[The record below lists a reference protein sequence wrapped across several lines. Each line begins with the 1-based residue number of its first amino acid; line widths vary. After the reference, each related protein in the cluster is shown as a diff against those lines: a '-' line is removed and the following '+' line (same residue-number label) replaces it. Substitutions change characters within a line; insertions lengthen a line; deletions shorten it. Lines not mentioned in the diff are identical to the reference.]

1 MIPAMS
7 ASMGVVI
14 RRVARG
20 LLLLVALV
28 AGGVAMAAEPV
39 RIGILSFR
47 PKVETLKQ
55 WQPLAV
61 LLKQSI
67 PDRDFS
73 IEPLNYEELNLAV
86 ASRQLDFV
94 LTNPG
99 HFVYLSR
106 TVGVSAPLA
115 TLVMKENGQA
125 LSVFGGVIF
134 SRADRADIQTL
145 SNVRGKTVATPNQ
158 GSLGAYQMQAY
169 ELQSVGIRLA
179 EDVRLMET
187 GLPQNRVVDAVLSGK
202 ADIGLVRTGFLESL
216 AREGRLEMNQ
226 LKVLN
231 RQSLPGFPVS
241 ASTRLYPEWPIV
253 AMPQINEALARQVLA
268 ALLLLPEDGAS
279 AQAMGIAGFSV
290 PADYTP
296 VADLLREMRMPPFE
310 QAPTFTLRDV
320 WARYQWPMVAAFVAL
335 VLILVLGF
343 RLFLTR
349 RELQLQH
356 ETVLDQKRRLELS
369 ETRFQLAIE
378 GAEAGVWDND
388 LVSGALYHSPRM
400 YEMLGYTAE
409 ELPAEFDAWKAVMH
423 PDDWEC
429 LWERVQSHLDKPDDE
444 YEFVMRLRHRDGNW
458 RWVLTRGR
466 ATRDAQGRPVRFT
479 GTHMDITERKQA
491 EEELLRHRDHLEDLV
506 AERTVALQIAKE
518 AAEAASRAKSA
529 FLANMSHELRT
540 PMNAIMGMTDL
551 ALRRTVDAKQADQLN
566 KVIGASRHL
575 LGVINDILDI
585 SKIEAEHL
593 ELEHIPF
600 DLKAVFGKVSGLLN
614 QAAADKGLQLH
625 MDIPDELAS
634 LRLSG
639 DPLRLGQIL
648 INLGSN
654 AIKFTER
661 GSVRIRGRLSE
672 EPGDSVCV
680 RFDVEDTGIGI
691 AAADQARLFSAFV
704 QADDSITRKYGG
716 SGLGLA
722 ISRRLV
728 EMMGGEIGVHSEPG
742 KGSTFWFTAHLAT
755 NGAAGEA
762 GEAAEA
768 SSAEAELKASYAGTR
783 VLLVEDEP
791 INQEVSRCLLEAVG
805 LHADIANDGVE
816 AVDHASATDYALILM
831 DMMMPRLDGLG
842 ATRAIREAE
851 DGHRTPIIAMTANAF
866 SEDQERCLAA
876 GMDDFMSK
884 PVAPD
889 ELYAKL
895 LKWLR
900 KGDAT

>member
-1 MIPAMS
+1 MIPATS

-145 SNVRGKTVATPNQ
+145 TNVRGKTVATPNQ

-202 ADIGLVRTGFLESL
+202 ADIGLVRTGFLEGL

-241 ASTRLYPEWPIV
+241 VSTRLYPEWPIV
-253 AMPQINEALARQVLA
+253 AMPQVNEALARQVLA

-400 YEMLGYTAE
+400 YEMLGI
-409 ELPAEFDAWKAVMH
+409 PPKSFRRNSM
-423 PDDWEC
+423 
-429 LWERVQSHLDKPDDE
+429 
-444 YEFVMRLRHRDGNW
+444 
-458 RWVLTRGR
+458 RGR
-466 ATRDAQGRPVRFT
+466 RSCIPMIGN
-479 GTHMDITERKQA
+479 
-491 EEELLRHRDHLEDLV
+491 
-506 AERTVALQIAKE
+506 
-518 AAEAASRAKSA
+518 ASGSA
-529 FLANMSHELRT
+529 CSLTSTN
-540 PMNAIMGMTDL
+540 PMMNTNSSCACAIGM
-551 ALRRTVDAKQADQLN
+551 A
-566 KVIGASRHL
+566 IGA
-575 LGVINDILDI
+575 G
-585 SKIEAEHL
+585 
-593 ELEHIPF
+593 
-600 DLKAVFGKVSGLLN
+600 
-614 QAAADKGLQLH
+614 
-625 MDIPDELAS
+625 
-634 LRLSG
+634 
-639 DPLRLGQIL
+639 
-648 INLGSN
+648 
-654 AIKFTER
+654 
-661 GSVRIRGRLSE
+661 
-672 EPGDSVCV
+672 C
-680 RFDVEDTGIGI
+680 
-691 AAADQARLFSAFV
+691 
-704 QADDSITRKYGG
+704 
-716 SGLGLA
+716 
-722 ISRRLV
+722 
-728 EMMGGEIGVHSEPG
+728 
-742 KGSTFWFTAHLAT
+742 
-755 NGAAGEA
+755 
-762 GEAAEA
+762 
-768 SSAEAELKASYAGTR
+768 
-783 VLLVEDEP
+783 
-791 INQEVSRCLLEAVG
+791 
-805 LHADIANDGVE
+805 
-816 AVDHASATDYALILM
+816 
-831 DMMMPRLDGLG
+831 
-842 ATRAIREAE
+842 
-851 DGHRTPIIAMTANAF
+851 
-866 SEDQERCLAA
+866 
-876 GMDDFMSK
+876 
-884 PVAPD
+884 
-889 ELYAKL
+889 
-895 LKWLR
+895 
-900 KGDAT
+900 

>member
-1 MIPAMS
+1 MIPATS
-7 ASMGVVI
+7 VSMGVI
-14 RRVARG
+14 TRHLLRG
-20 LLLLVALV
+20 FVLLVALV
-28 AGGVAMAAEPV
+28 AGGVVTAVEPV
-39 RIGILSFR
+39 KIGVLSFR
-47 PKVETLKQ
+47 PKAETLKQ

-61 LLKQSI
+61 VLKQSI
-67 PDRDFS
+67 PDQDFS
-73 IEPLNYEELNLAV
+73 VEAFNYDELNLAV
-86 ASRQLDFV
+86 ASRQVDFV

-99 HFVYLSR
+99 HFVFLSR
-106 TVGVSAPLA
+106 TIGVSAPLA
-115 TLVMKENGQA
+115 TLVMKESGQA

-134 SRADRADIQTL
+134 SRSDRADIQAL
-145 SNVRGKTVATPNQ
+145 VDVRGKTVATPASE
-158 GSLGAYQMQAY
+158 SLGAYQMQAY
-169 ELQSVGIRLA
+169 ELSKFGVRLP

-187 GLPQNRVVDAVLSGK
+187 GLPQNRVVDAVLSGS
-202 ADIGLVRTGFLESL
+202 ADVGLVRTGFLEGL
-216 AREGRLEMNQ
+216 AREGRLDMNRVR
-226 LKVLN
+226 VLN

-241 ASTRLYPEWPIV
+241 LSTRLYPEWPIV
-253 AMPQINEALARQVLA
+253 AMPQVSEALARQVLA
-268 ALLLLPEDGAS
+268 VLFMLPEGGAS
-279 AQAMGIAGFSV
+279 AQSMGIAGFSV

-296 VADLLREMRMPPFE
+296 VADLLRELRMPPFE

-320 WARYQWPMVAAFVAL
+320 WARYRWPMVAAFIAL
-335 VLILVLGF
+335 GLILMLGF

-349 RELQLQH
+349 RELQVQH

-400 YEMLGYTAE
+400 YEMLGYAAE
-409 ELPAEFDAWKAVMH
+409 ELPADFEAWKAVMH
-423 PDDWEC
+423 PDDWEA
-429 LWERVQSHLDKPDDE
+429 LWERVQAHLDNPDGE
-444 YEFVMRLRHRDGNW
+444 YEFVMRLRHRDGSW

-466 ATRDAQGRPVRFT
+466 ATRDAQGKPVRFT

-491 EEELLRHRDHLEDLV
+491 EEELLRHRDHLEELV

-600 DLKAVFGKVSGLLN
+600 DLKTVFGKVSGLLG
-614 QAAADKGLQLH
+614 QAAADKGLLLH
-625 MDIPDELAS
+625 MDIPGELAE
-634 LRLSG
+634 LPLSG

-661 GSVRIRGRLSE
+661 GGVRIRGQLSD
-672 EPGDSVCV
+672 EPGDSVYV

-691 AAADQARLFSAFV
+691 AAEDQGRLFSAFV

-742 KGSTFWFTAHLAT
+742 KGSTFWFTARLEK
-755 NGAAGEA
+755 NGAVEDVK
-762 GEAAEA
+762 EIAEI
-768 SSAEAELKASYAGTR
+768 SSAEAMLKASYAGTR

-791 INQEVSRCLLEAVG
+791 INQEVSLCLLEGVG
-805 LHADIANDGVE
+805 LHVDLAGDGVE
-816 AVDHASATDYALILM
+816 AVDRALATDYALILM

-851 DGHRTPIIAMTANAF
+851 DGRRTPIIAMTANAF

>member
-1 MIPAMS
+1 MIPATS
-7 ASMGVVI
+7 VSMGVI
-14 RRVARG
+14 TRHLLRG
-20 LLLLVALV
+20 LALLVALIV
-28 AGGVAMAAEPV
+28 GGVATAVEPV
-39 RIGILSFR
+39 KIGVLSFR
-47 PKVETLKQ
+47 PKAETLKQ
-55 WQPLAV
+55 WQPLAAV
-61 LLKQSI
+61 LKQSI
-67 PDRDFS
+67 PDQDFS
-73 IEPLNYEELNLAV
+73 VEAFNYDELNLAV
-86 ASRQLDFV
+86 ASRQVDFV

-99 HFVYLSR
+99 HFVFLSR
-106 TVGVSAPLA
+106 TIGVSAPLA
-115 TLVMKENGQA
+115 TLVMKESGQA

-134 SRADRADIQTL
+134 SRSDRADIQALTD
-145 SNVRGKTVATPNQ
+145 VRGKTVATPASE
-158 GSLGAYQMQAY
+158 SLGAYQMQAY
-169 ELQSVGIRLA
+169 ELSKFGVRLP

-187 GLPQNRVVDAVLSGK
+187 GLPQNRVVDAVLSGS
-202 ADIGLVRTGFLESL
+202 ADVGLVRTGFLEGL
-216 AREGRLEMNQ
+216 AREGRLDMNRVR
-226 LKVLN
+226 VLN

-241 ASTRLYPEWPIV
+241 LSTRLYPEWPIV
-253 AMPQINEALARQVLA
+253 AMPQVSEALARQVLA
-268 ALLLLPEDGAS
+268 VLFMLPEGGAS
-279 AQAMGIAGFSV
+279 AQSMGIAGFSV

-296 VADLLREMRMPPFE
+296 VADLLRELRMPPFE

-320 WARYQWPMVAAFVAL
+320 WARYRWPMVAAFIAL
-335 VLILVLGF
+335 GLILMLGF

-349 RELQLQH
+349 RELQVQH

-378 GAEAGVWDND
+378 GAEAGVWDKD

-423 PDDWEC
+423 PDDWEA
-429 LWERVQSHLDKPDDE
+429 LWERVQSHLENPDDE
-444 YEFVMRLRHRDGNW
+444 YEFVMRLRHRDGSW

-466 ATRDAQGRPVRFT
+466 ATRDAQGKPVRFT

-491 EEELLRHRDHLEDLV
+491 EEELLRHRDHLEELV

-600 DLKAVFGKVSGLLN
+600 DLKTVFGKVSGLLG
-614 QAAADKGLQLH
+614 QAAADKGLLLH
-625 MDIPDELAS
+625 MDIPGELAE
-634 LRLSG
+634 LPLSG

-661 GSVRIRGRLSE
+661 GGVRIRGQLSD
-672 EPGDSVCV
+672 EPGDSVYV

-691 AAADQARLFSAFV
+691 AAEDQGRLFSAFV

-742 KGSTFWFTAHLAT
+742 KGSTFWFTARLEK
-755 NGAAGEA
+755 NGAVEDVK
-762 GEAAEA
+762 EIAEI
-768 SSAEAELKASYAGTR
+768 SSAEAMLKASYAGTR

-791 INQEVSRCLLEAVG
+791 INQEVSLCLLEGVG
-805 LHADIANDGVE
+805 LHVDLAGDGVE
-816 AVDHASATDYALILM
+816 AVDRALATDYALILM

-851 DGHRTPIIAMTANAF
+851 DGRRTPIIAMTANAF

-900 KGDAT
+900 KRDAT

>member
-1 MIPAMS
+1 MIPATS
-7 ASMGVVI
+7 ASMGVAI

-145 SNVRGKTVATPNQ
+145 TNVRGKTVATPSQ

-241 ASTRLYPEWPIV
+241 VSTRLYPEWPIV

-335 VLILVLGF
+335 GLILVLGF

-506 AERTVALQIAKE
+506 TERTVALQIAKE

-593 ELEHIPF
+593 ELEHIPI

-691 AAADQARLFSAFV
+691 AAADQVRLFSAFV

-728 EMMGGEIGVHSEPG
+728 EMMGGEIGVHSEPS

-755 NGAAGEA
+755 NGAAVEA
-762 GEAAEA
+762 GEAAET

-851 DGHRTPIIAMTANAF
+851 EGHRTPIIAMTANAF

>member
-1 MIPAMS
+1 MIPATS
-7 ASMGVVI
+7 VSMGVI
-14 RRVARG
+14 TRHLLRG
-20 LLLLVALV
+20 LALLVALL
-28 AGGVAMAAEPV
+28 AGGVATAVEPV
-39 RIGILSFR
+39 KIGVLSFR
-47 PKVETLKQ
+47 PKAETLKQ

-61 LLKQSI
+61 VLKQSI
-67 PDRDFS
+67 PDQDFS
-73 IEPLNYEELNLAV
+73 VEAFNYDELNLAV
-86 ASRQLDFV
+86 ASRQVDFV

-99 HFVYLSR
+99 HFVFLSR
-106 TVGVSAPLA
+106 TIGVSAPLA
-115 TLVMKENGQA
+115 TLVMKESGQA

-134 SRADRADIQTL
+134 SRSDRADIQAL
-145 SNVRGKTVATPNQ
+145 ADVRGKTVATPTSE
-158 GSLGAYQMQAY
+158 SLGAYQMQAY
-169 ELQSVGIRLA
+169 ELSKFGVRLP
-179 EDVRLMET
+179 EDVRLIET
-187 GLPQNRVVDAVLSGK
+187 GLPQNRVVDAVLSGS
-202 ADIGLVRTGFLESL
+202 ADVGLVRTGFLEGL
-216 AREGRLEMNQ
+216 AREGRLDMNRVR
-226 LKVLN
+226 VLN

-241 ASTRLYPEWPIV
+241 LSTRLYPEWPIV
-253 AMPQINEALARQVLA
+253 AMPQVSEALARQVLA
-268 ALLLLPEDGAS
+268 VLFMLPEGGAS
-279 AQAMGIAGFSV
+279 AQSMGIAGFSV

-296 VADLLREMRMPPFE
+296 VADLLRELRMPPFE

-320 WARYQWPMVAAFVAL
+320 WARYQWPMVAAFIAL
-335 VLILVLGF
+335 GLILMLGF

-356 ETVLDQKRRLELS
+356 ATVLDQKRRLELS

-409 ELPAEFDAWKAVMH
+409 ELPADFEAWKAVMH
-423 PDDWEC
+423 PDDWEA
-429 LWERVQSHLDKPDDE
+429 LWERVQSHLDNPDGE
-444 YEFVMRLRHRDGNW
+444 YEFVMRLRHRDGSW

-466 ATRDAQGRPVRFT
+466 ATRDAQGKPVRFT

-491 EEELLRHRDHLEDLV
+491 EEELLRHRDHLEELV

-600 DLKAVFGKVSGLLN
+600 DLKTVFGKVSGLLG
-614 QAAADKGLQLH
+614 QAAADKGLLLH
-625 MDIPDELAS
+625 MDIPGELAE
-634 LRLSG
+634 LPLSG

-661 GSVRIRGRLSE
+661 GGVRIRGQLSD
-672 EPGDSVCV
+672 EPGDSVYV

-691 AAADQARLFSAFV
+691 AAEDQGRLFSAFV

-742 KGSTFWFTAHLAT
+742 KGSTFWFTARLEK
-755 NGAAGEA
+755 NGAVEDVK
-762 GEAAEA
+762 EIAEI
-768 SSAEAELKASYAGTR
+768 SSAEAMLKASYAGTR

-791 INQEVSRCLLEAVG
+791 INQEVSLCLLEGVG
-805 LHADIANDGVE
+805 LHVDLAGDGVE
-816 AVDHASATDYALILM
+816 AVDRALATDYALILM

-851 DGHRTPIIAMTANAF
+851 DGRRTPIIAMTANAF

-900 KGDAT
+900 KRDAT